1 MNSFLSKILAG
12 GALMASSLAWGQNN
26 YWQQKVSY
34 NMDIDMDVKKHRFE
48 GVQSLDYT
56 NNSPDTLHKVY
67 YHLYFNAFQ
76 PGSQMDV
83 RSLNIQDPDKRVG
96 DRISKLDK
104 DEIGYHKITS
114 LTHNGEDVSYE
125 IYGTVMK
132 VVLKNPILPGQTATF
147 DMEFNSQVPVQIRR
161 SGRDNKE
168 GIDYSMTQWY
178 PKMAE
183 YDVDGWHPDQYVG
196 REFYGVWGNFNVNI
210 TIDSDYM
217 IGGTGTLTNANEIGM
232 GYADVPTPRAKKLTW
247 KFTAANVHD
256 FAWAADPDYVHK
268 SVQVPNGPLVHLLY
282 DPKTAN
288 EENWVKLEQYV
299 TPYFHY
305 MDSHFGKYPYS
316 QFTVIQG
323 GDGGMEYPM
332 ATLVVGGGDDF
343 EGFLGL
349 FAHEA
354 GHSWFYGLLG
364 SNENKDPWMDEGFT
378 TFAEEM
384 VMAEMLE
391 KHGENPFLQKM
402 AVYGYLVA
410 NNIQEP
416 LSTPADHYDLNA
428 TYSISSYYMGA
439 LFLYQLKG
447 IVGEEVF
454 WKGMM
459 SYYDQWAFKHPTPED
474 FIRVMELES
483 DMELDWY
490 LIYWTQMTKSID
502 YGIYSVNPFEGKKTK
517 ITLERKGGM
526 PMPIDVTVV
535 WKSGDQSTYTIPL
548 VMMYNFK
555 NDSETLPL
563 QPWNW
568 THPTYDWI
576 LEAPITD
583 ISQIIVDGKAYT
595 CDINRTNNVYPQKEE
610 GGEEKDEET
619 EEE

>member
-1 MNSFLSKILAG
+1 MNSFLSKLSVA
-12 GALMASSLAWGQNN
+12 GALLISSSAISQNT
-26 YWQQKVSY
+26 YWQQNVSY
-34 NMDIDMDVKKHRFE
+34 QMDIEMDAKDHQFSGQQILK
-48 GVQSLDYT
+48 YT

-83 RSLNIQDPDKRVG
+83 RSLNIPDPDKRVG
-96 DRISKLDK
+96 DRISKLNS
-104 DEIGYHKITS
+104 DEIGYHHINS
-114 LTHNGEDVSYE
+114 LKHNGEDASYE

-132 VVLKNPILPGQTATF
+132 VVLKDPILPGQTTEF
-147 DMEFNSQVPVQIRR
+147 SMEFDSQVPIQIRR

-183 YDVDGWHPDQYVG
+183 YDEDGWHPDQYVG
-196 REFYGVWGNFNVNI
+196 REFYGVWGDFFVNI

-217 IGGTGTLTNANEIGM
+217 IGGTGTLTNAQEIGM
-232 GYADVPTPRAKKLTW
+232 GYADVSTPRSRKLTW
-247 KFTAANVHD
+247 KFMANNVHD

-268 SVQVPNGPLVHLLY
+268 TVQVPNGPLVHFLY
-282 DPKTAN
+282 DPNTAN
-288 EENWVKLEQYV
+288 ENNWIQLEQYV

-305 MDSHFGKYPYS
+305 MDSHFGKYPYP

-332 ATLVVGGGDDF
+332 ATLIVGGGDDL
-343 EGFLGL
+343 EGLVGL

-354 GHSWFYGLLG
+354 AHSWYYGLLG
-364 SNENKDPWMDEGFT
+364 TNENKNPWIDEGFT

-384 VMAEMLE
+384 VMMEMFE
-391 KHGENPFLQKM
+391 KQGENPFLQTM
-402 AVYGYLVA
+402 AVYGYLVS

-416 LSTPADHYDLNA
+416 LATPGDHFDLNA
-428 TYSISSYYMGA
+428 SYSISSYYMGA

-447 IVGEEVF
+447 IVGDEVF
-454 WKGMM
+454 WKGML
-459 SYYDQWAFKHPTPED
+459 SYYDQWAYKHPSPED

-502 YGIYSVNPFEGKKTK
+502 YGVYSVNPFEGKKTQV
-517 ITLERKGGM
+517 ILERKGGM
-526 PMPIDVTVV
+526 PMPVDVTVI
-535 WKSGDQSTYTIPL
+535 WKSGDQTTYTIPL

-568 THPTYDWI
+568 THPTYEFV
-576 LEAPITD
+576 LEAEITD
-583 ISQIIVDGKAYT
+583 ISQIIVDGKAQT
-595 CDINRTNNVYPQKEE
+595 CDLNRTNNVYPQKEE
-610 GGEEKDEET
+610 VVEEEEK